1 VDNSQLTNLLLNVKY
16 DFLPIEKPTSE
27 KLLKTVGSTKIM
39 ENDEAI
45 GMGFLAPTALTKL
58 KLAKNNPL
66 DAQEELLQTLMPT
79 DKPYF
84 KTASLINEPH
94 HTNETIEATFKVNST
109 GDLHLYIPNLKW
121 KKVTQLKVNQQVIS
135 TPIYIATNQLFNLG
149 HFEKGTTVTLSL
161 TAEQVV
167 DLTNWQL
174 QTLDQ
179 TAFNRAVD
187 KLRQQ
192 ALHVNATKKGHL
204 NGALNVPGN
213 DTQLLYTSIPYDQ
226 DWQVKS
232 SLQKEPL
239 KTQRILGGFLAV
251 EVPAGKQQL
260 TFAYHP
266 RMIYLGTAVS
276 GTVLLGTAG
285 YLGFKKYRRKRQ
297 EATHD

>member
-1 VDNSQLTNLLLNVKY
+1 
-16 DFLPIEKPTSE
+16 
-27 KLLKTVGSTKIM
+27 M
-39 ENDEAI
+39 
-45 GMGFLAPTALTKL
+45 
-58 KLAKNNPL
+58 
-66 DAQEELLQTLMPT
+66 
-79 DKPYF
+79 
-84 KTASLINEPH
+84 
-94 HTNETIEATFKVNST
+94 
-109 GDLHLYIPNLKW
+109 
-121 KKVTQLKVNQQVIS
+121 
-135 TPIYIATNQLFNLG
+135 
-149 HFEKGTTVTLSL
+149 TLSL

-276 GTVLLGTAG
+276 GTILLGTAG